1 MTHEEKK
8 ITKIVEELTLFFFA
22 IGAENIKS
30 GIRKQGKTVV
40 IQFESDYGLDY
51 EYRLHA
57 LDKYFSEPK
66 NEGIEDVYW
75 ELAGSGDPGE
85 TSQLLLIGM
94 MIDGYKIDKQEGYI
108 KLELYKELE
117 GLY

>member
-8 ITKIVEELTLFFFA
+8 ITKIIEELTLFFFA

-30 GIRKQGKTVV
+30 GIQKRDEKVT
-40 IQFESDYGLDY
+40 IHFESDYSADY
-51 EYRLHA
+51 EYRLHS
-57 LDKYFSEPK
+57 LEKYFSEPK
-66 NEGIEDVYW
+66 NEGIEDIYW

-94 MIDGYKIDKQEGYI
+94 MIDGYQIERQDGYI
-108 KLELYKELE
+108 KLELYKELSDM
-117 GLY
+117 